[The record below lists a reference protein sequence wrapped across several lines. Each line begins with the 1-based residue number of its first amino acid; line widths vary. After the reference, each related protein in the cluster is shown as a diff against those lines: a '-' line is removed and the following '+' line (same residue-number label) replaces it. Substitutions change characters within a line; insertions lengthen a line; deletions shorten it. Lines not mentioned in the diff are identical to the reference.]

1 MTKKILALTFA
12 LVLGA
17 ALGAQAADYPA
28 RDITNVIIWAA
39 GGGTDVC
46 NRIVMAEM
54 QKSPERP
61 HQRYQQDGRRRRLHR
76 HVARPQP
83 ASRRL
88 YAGRDLRVVR

>member
-1 MTKKILALTFA
+1 MAKKILALAFA

-17 ALGAQAADYPA
+17 ALGGQAADYPT
-28 RDITNVIIWAA
+28 RDITNVVVWAA

-54 QKSPERP
+54 QKVLNAP
-61 HQRYQQDGRRRRLHR
+61 HQRHQQDGRRRRLHR
-76 HVARPQP
+76 HVARPRP

-88 YAGRDLRVVR
+88 HPGRDLRVVR